1 MSDPIYYKDPDAAL
15 DYGVDWSAWLGTDTI
30 ASAVW
35 TLPAGLTQPRP
46 SSVAGGIATVWLAGG
61 TSGVTYTV
69 TCRVTTAAGRIDDR
83 SHRIICTPR

>member
-1 MSDPIYYKDPDAAL
+1 MSLSYYKDPDAEL
-15 DYGVDWSAWLGTDTI
+15 DYAVDWSAWLGTDTI

-35 TLPAGLTQPRP
+35 TLPTGLTQPRP
-46 SSVAGGIATVWLAGG
+46 SSVDGAVATVWLAGG